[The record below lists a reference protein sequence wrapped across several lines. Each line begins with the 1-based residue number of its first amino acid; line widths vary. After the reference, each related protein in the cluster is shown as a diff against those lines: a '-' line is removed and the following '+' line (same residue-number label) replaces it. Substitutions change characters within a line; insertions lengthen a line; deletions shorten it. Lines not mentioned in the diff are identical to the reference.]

1 MFFLFT
7 VGHGAIFY
15 RLQNR
20 TPDRILGMSDRRCGG
35 YGGPELPFTTEKLH
49 YSAMYDT
56 VHKHVIIHAAF
67 AAGPPAYSTD
77 HLPPKPGRSSS
88 GMSRRETL
96 RILCVFKS
104 PSQLKELVSAISS
117 MACKAV
123 SASSPEQ
130 AVACCI
136 SDHLVA
142 IVIDSE
148 FLTESGWTVARSIKM
163 VRPDLPILLL
173 AQVHNEDTPHGVAAV
188 ATTVPLMVQK
198 LAALVAQHS

>member
-1 MFFLFT
+1 
-7 VGHGAIFY
+7 
-15 RLQNR
+15 
-20 TPDRILGMSDRRCGG
+20 
-35 YGGPELPFTTEKLH
+35 
-49 YSAMYDT
+49 MYDT
-56 VHKHVIIHAAF
+56 VHKHVTIHAAF
-67 AAGPPAYSTD
+67 AAGPPANSTD

-104 PSQLKELVSAISS
+104 PTQLKELVSAISS

-136 SDHLVA
+136 GGHLVA
-142 IVIDSE
+142 IVDSE

-173 AQVHNEDTPHGVAAV
+173 AQAHNEDTPHGGAAV